1 MDEPGAAL
9 DLEAK
14 EEILNVYQKL
24 SEEWGNGDSYFPRDA
39 GTVHLHEAFCYEKGS
54 AHAGDGETVGCGAGF
69 TFLNLKIIDKILQ
82 YLY

>member
-1 MDEPGAAL
+1 MG
-9 DLEAK
+9 
-14 EEILNVYQKL
+14 
-24 SEEWGNGDSYFPRDA
+24 
-39 GTVHLHEAFCYEKGS
+39 YEKGS